1 MLLPQSPS
9 SSRLQRHPVSIGRL
23 LSPQACPPA
32 SSCLS
37 VSPPLAMGLTALS
50 PRSLERMP
58 HSDFLL
64 HKAHVTWPRSPPP
77 SAPSFSLTALR
88 YAPFLPPD
96 IPDLLVLRAIAV
108 PSAWNFLSSD
118 LCMDNAPYC
127 PTSSETSPPQRD
139 QGLSIYLLPAY
150 IPPPI
155 WSPFLRAPRLN
166 FSYKLSVRNIIICER
181 SMSVRHTRLD
191 LCLSRSQLFP

>member
-1 MLLPQSPS
+1 MWTVTSPVSSPVLTRVTRERNNPMLLPQSPS

-88 YAPFLPPD
+88 YAPFLAPRHSRLVSAQGHRCSLCLEFSLLGSLYGQRSLLSNLIWD
-96 IPDLLVLRAIAV
+96 I
-108 PSAWNFLSSD
+108 
-118 LCMDNAPYC
+118 
-127 PTSSETSPPQRD
+127 TSSERPGLKYLPTSCLHSPTHLVTLSQSPP
-139 QGLSIYLLPAY
+139 SKF
-150 IPPPI
+150 
-155 WSPFLRAPRLN
+155 FL
-166 FSYKLSVRNIIICER
+166 
-181 SMSVRHTRLD
+181 
-191 LCLSRSQLFP
+191 